1 MIFRFSFPT
10 NIVFGPGA
18 VRETGELARKLGGKH
33 ALVVTDKGVNHVGLT
48 ESVRDSLTTAG
59 IGATIFDGIEP
70 NPIEANVEVGLEVY
84 RSAGCDLIVGVGGGS
99 PLDGA
104 KAIKL
109 RATHD
114 GPFEQYDDNI
124 GGDALIR
131 NDMPPLLAIPTTAG
145 TGSEVGRSTV
155 ITCRTTDRKTVFFS
169 VYLMP
174 NYAIC
179 DPELT
184 LAMPPMITAATG
196 MDALTHNLEAY
207 VAKPYHPM
215 ADGIALAGLKLCN
228 KSLRKAVK
236 NGADIEARGDMMMA
250 AAMGATAFQKGL
262 GVTHSLAHPLSSIAG
277 MHHGTANAVLLRY
290 VIDFN
295 EEACWLRLSDIAD
308 AIGLP
313 KTPGTVA
320 KWVRELNADIGIP
333 EKLSAFGV
341 TAEMIPIMVEKAM
354 QDGCH
359 VNNPR
364 ACTAEDMRALYQ
376 SAL

>member
-1 MIFRFSFPT
+1 M
-10 NIVFGPGA
+10 VFGAGA
-18 VRETGELARKLGGKH
+18 VRETGLLAKSLGARH
-33 ALVVTDKGVNHVGLT
+33 ALIVTDKGVNRVGLT
-48 ESVRDSLTTAG
+48 SPVQSALESSG
-59 IGATIFDGIEP
+59 IACTVFDGVDP
-70 NPIEANVEVGLEVY
+70 NPIEANVEAGLDVY
-84 RSAGCDLIVGVGGGS
+84 RNAGCDIIVGLGGGS

-131 NDMPPLLAIPTTAG
+131 DDMPPLLAIPTTAG

-155 ITCRTTDRKTVFFS
+155 ITCRVTDRKTVFFS
-169 VYLMP
+169 PCLMP
-174 NYAIC
+174 NFAIC

-184 LAMPPMITAATG
+184 VGMPPMITAATG

-215 ADGIALAGLKLCN
+215 ADGIALAGIRLCN
-228 KSLRKAVK
+228 KSLRKAVEH
-236 NGADIEARGDMMMA
+236 GGDLEARADMMMA

-277 MHHGTANAVLLRY
+277 MHHGTANAVLLPY

-295 EEACWLRLSDIAD
+295 EEACWRLLSDIAD
-308 AIGLP
+308 VIGVE
-313 KTPGTVA
+313 KEPGTVA
-320 KWVRELNADIGIP
+320 KWVRDLNAAIGIP
-333 EKLSAFGV
+333 DKLSAFGV
-341 TAEMIPIMVEKAM
+341 TAEMIPAMVDKAT

-359 VNNPR
+359 VNNPK
-364 ACTAEDMRALYQ
+364 ACTAEDMRKLYEAAL
-376 SAL
+376 

>member
-1 MIFRFSFPT
+1 M
-10 NIVFGPGA
+10 VLGWGA
-18 VRETGELARKLGGKH
+18 VRETGEFAKKLGARH
-33 ALVVTDKGVNHVGLT
+33 ALIVTDKVVKRVGLV
-48 ESVRDSLTTAG
+48 EPVRDALNSAG
-59 IGATIFDGIEP
+59 ISSTVFDGIEP
-70 NPIEANVEVGLEVY
+70 NPVEANVEAGLEVY
-84 RSAGCDLIVGVGGGS
+84 RSAGCDLIVGLGGGS

-131 NDMPPLLAIPTTAG
+131 NEMPPMLAIPTTAG

-155 ITCRTTDRKTVFFS
+155 ITCRATDRKTVFFS

-174 NYAIC
+174 NVAIC

-184 LAMPPMITAATG
+184 VGMPAMITAATG

-215 ADGIALAGLKLCN
+215 ADGIALAGIKLCN
-228 KSLRKAVK
+228 KSLRKAVEK
-236 NGADIEARGDMMMA
+236 GSDLEARGDMMMA

-277 MHHGTANAVLLRY
+277 MHHGTANAVLLPY

-295 EEACWLRLSDIAD
+295 EDACWRLLSDIAD
-308 AIGLP
+308 VIGVP
-313 KTPGTVA
+313 KEPGTVA
-320 KWVRELNADIGIP
+320 QWVRDLNSAIGIP

-341 TAEMIPIMVEKAM
+341 TKEMIPIMVEKAM

-359 VNNPR
+359 LNNPK
-364 ACTAEDMRALYQ
+364 ACTAEDMRKLYEVAL
-376 SAL
+376 